1 MRVAFQDVLGHIR
14 PHSTPEVQ
22 EKAAGDVAKRL
33 LGEKAKLFVL
43 MMDPGLGSNARNSPD
58 AFKVQCLLFPSAIG
72 NPSDLSPFADR
83 EESSGSDRGAR
94 YYRRGDHGGF
104 ELLLEEL
111 LQCSRVVGR
120 RADLAAQRAA
130 GCSSSSDVQ

>member
-1 MRVAFQDVLGHIR
+1 ML
-14 PHSTPEVQ
+14 EVQ

-33 LGEKAKLFVL
+33 LGEKAKLFIL

-58 AFKVQCLLFPSAIG
+58 AFKVQRLLFPSVID
-72 NPSDLSPFADR
+72 NPSDLPLFADHK
-83 EESSGSDRGAR
+83 ESSRSDRGTR
-94 YYRRGDHGGF
+94 YYRRGDHDGF
-104 ELLLEEL
+104 ELLFEEL
-111 LQCSRVVGR
+111 LQRSRVVGW